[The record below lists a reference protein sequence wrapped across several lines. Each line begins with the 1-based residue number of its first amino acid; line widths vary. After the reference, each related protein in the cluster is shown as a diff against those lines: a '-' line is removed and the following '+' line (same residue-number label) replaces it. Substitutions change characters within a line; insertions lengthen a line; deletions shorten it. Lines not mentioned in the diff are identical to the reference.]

1 VDQRWLLLAV
11 GSIAAKILAEIT
23 SKIVARHLSYEGEE
37 NGPTLEGIIRYQNNR
52 SIDIVIND
60 GLTDAETWRFRR
72 NKFCTRLSAFC
83 ARKETCFSIGD
94 LMRAPLRPAMG
105 SA

>member
-1 VDQRWLLLAV
+1 VKRLFRIRLLLQKV
-11 GSIAAKILAEIT
+11 EQ
-23 SKIVARHLSYEGEE
+23 
-37 NGPTLEGIIRYQNNR
+37 TLHYNAGDFGGQVNQNDR
-52 SIDIVIND
+52 SIDIVTND
-60 GLTDAETWRFRR
+60 GLTDAGTWRFRR
-72 NKFCTRLSAFC
+72 NTFCTGFSAFC